1 MSSKTYLLT
10 ISAILISFLIG
21 GCNNVRKR
29 DLKASYIDSLI
40 FDIGT
45 RKDYARMIEV
55 TDSLETAG
63 DLSSLDANRWRGVAY
78 YHQGDYAKSEE
89 CYRKAIDSEV
99 KTLQDQLSYN
109 KSARRLSEL
118 LLVKGDFEGS
128 LRIALPAISK
138 MEKSGIGSDIDY
150 AILHNNIGCCQLNM
164 GRVEEA
170 IKSFE
175 IAREHYANRWQT
187 DKTSRGFQEAVVG
200 TVYTS
205 MAFINTRRYADAIYW
220 IDRTEM
226 LLNKYMQKPD
236 ARKEYFDE
244 YIGKVKIMRAVALQY
259 SGKKE
264 EAEEAY
270 KEFLKTN
277 YSKNTAGRINAN
289 DYLMAAKRYKESAD
303 NYRYLNSRMKEAGLD
318 MSLDNMQLF
327 LLPKYEANKE
337 IGRRDSAIKVGMEIL
352 AVLDSAITSQ
362 KNSRTAELATIYDT
376 QGKEAEIARQQADLS
391 QQRLI
396 STGVALV
403 LLIIFFII
411 YTLHK
416 RKAQHHLAAAHQKL
430 EEAHNKLKTA
440 YDQLETTTKAKE
452 RIESEL
458 RIARNIQQSIVPHV
472 FPKHEKLDIYA
483 YMKPAKEVGGDLYDF
498 LLTDN
503 HLYFCLGDVSG
514 KGVPAALFMAQAA
527 RMFQVM
533 AKQQM
538 KPADIATRLNNE
550 LVEGNDNGMFVT
562 MFIGLV
568 DLTSGKM
575 DFCNAGHNP
584 PILDHQF
591 MKMESNAPIGLWEDL
606 QFVGEEIE
614 NIKGKLMFI
623 YSDGLNEAE
632 NLQQKQ
638 FGDEHLLDILK
649 GGHFRNSQK
658 VIEHMTGKVEEHR
671 NGAEPNDDLTM
682 MCLMIS

>member
-1 MSSKTYLLT
+1 MSYKTYLFTILT
-10 ISAILISFLIG
+10 IIITLFLG
-21 GCNNVRKR
+21 GCNNVKKR

-40 FDIGT
+40 FDIGAQKNYT
-45 RKDYARMIEV
+45 RMIEV
-55 TDSLETAG
+55 TDSLEIAG

-78 YHQGDYAKSEE
+78 YHQGEYAMSEL
-89 CYRKAIDSEV
+89 CYRKAIESEV
-99 KTLQDQLSYN
+99 KTQQEQLSYN

-128 LRIALPAISK
+128 LRIAMPAIAK

-164 GRVEEA
+164 GQVEEA
-170 IKSFE
+170 NKSFE

-205 MAFINTRRYADAIYW
+205 MAFINTRRYTDAIYW

-244 YIGKVKIMRAVALQY
+244 YIGKINIMRAVAMQN
-259 SGKKE
+259 SDKKE

-277 YSKNTAGRINAN
+277 YSKKTAGRINAN
-289 DYLMAAKRYKESAD
+289 DYLMAAHRYREAAE
-303 NYRYLNSRMKEAGLD
+303 NYRYLNRRMKEAGLD
-318 MSLDNMQLF
+318 LSLDNIQLF

-337 IGRRDSAIKVGMEIL
+337 IGRRDSAIKTGMDIL
-352 AVLDSAITSQ
+352 SVLDSAITNQ

-376 QGKEAEIARQQADLS
+376 QGKEAEIARQQANLS

-396 STGVALV
+396 STGIALV
-403 LLIIFFII
+403 LLIIFFVI

-430 EEAHNKLKTA
+430 EDAHSKLKKA

-458 RIARNIQQSIVPHV
+458 RIARNIQRSIVPNV
-472 FPKHEKLDIYA
+472 FPKHEKLDLYA
-483 YMKPAKEVGGDLYDF
+483 YMMPAKEVGGDLYDF
-498 LLTDN
+498 LITDDQ
-503 HLYFCLGDVSG
+503 LYFCLGDVSG

-533 AKQQM
+533 AKQQL
-538 KPADIATRLNNE
+538 KPADIATRMNDE

-568 DLTSGKM
+568 DLTTGKL

-584 PILDHQF
+584 PVLDNKF
-591 MKMESNAPIGLWEDL
+591 LKMESNAPIGLWEDL
-606 QFVGEEIE
+606 EYVGEEIDD
-614 NIKGKLMFI
+614 IKGKLMFI
-623 YSDGLNEAE
+623 YTDGLNEAE

-638 FGDEHLLDILK
+638 FGDEYLLDLLK
-649 GGHFRNSQK
+649 NSHFKNSQE
-658 VIEHMTGKVEEHR
+658 VIECMTEKVDQHR